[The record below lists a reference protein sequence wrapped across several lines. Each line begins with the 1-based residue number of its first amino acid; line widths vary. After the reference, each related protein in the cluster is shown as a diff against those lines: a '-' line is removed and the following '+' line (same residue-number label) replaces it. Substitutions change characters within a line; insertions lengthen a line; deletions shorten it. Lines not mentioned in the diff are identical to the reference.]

1 MRAVATLREE
11 DAIKAKNSKQ
21 KIFQLKEELNGGNI
35 GINPKL
41 EKLKVLRESYDIAKF
56 RAQELLQTNDQNLY
70 VKVHGQRASKIYSAL
85 STLIFLSISAS
96 KVEELEHYISNSA
109 SQVPSSIFD
118 FEEWSSI
125 VKVAK
130 DCRESDHS
138 VLVERSK
145 IMRKNML
152 IFYQLAVNPLR
163 TTQMEL
169 KLLRSEVA
177 NEIAGAQVELAGSIN
192 LISQIVSELQTAG
205 HKSES
210 VEKLNKLLRDYST
223 RSLRS
228 TADKAKD
235 EEMSALK
242 DAVSRLT
249 QQLDSHRSHH
259 EAEMHKTVSA
269 LNDASARASSAHQQ
283 VGTLTSLLTERDKQ
297 VEELVERLRE
307 HSNQVSDQAMLI
319 GELQASL
326 AAVQEAAADSVSASQ
341 QAQQAKEFQELFE
354 QYNTAATDLETRDA
368 EIVTLQGCVRTLGEQ
383 LETANSVTAAT
394 EEKCQ
399 QLQQETAAKLAE
411 ADARITEL
419 QLQKEG
425 TALQADGWKAE
436 AESARIEVEQLRAA
450 LAELQCAARS
460 AGADPAK
467 ESAGLSVVNPAPE
480 EDHAPSEA
488 TASDVS
494 APNGLDSAADE
505 ATTSVTDD
513 AVAEAG
519 SPEPDRDAAAQEP
532 SGESQSAGSALKV
545 AAPVESEEQLVLSL
559 ISAEAIHATAVAM
572 EQAAARLV
580 ASLSSSEAI
589 SSHVGALQAT
599 LIESLMTHNEALD
612 HAVLKTASLSPREI
626 EAVSS
631 MLKPSTVTDGTQ
643 KNEEELVV
651 SLISAEAIHAA
662 SAAVSQ
668 AAARLLQGLSVTDSA
683 GSDETLMALQE
694 TLVDTLAAHSDV
706 LRDPATA
713 AASAK
718 LNPPAAGAAATEPVA
733 AVEATPDE
741 ETDETPQRVHFR
753 PEDSVR
759 MFDSAVPPSGAPA
772 AHTLLEDWPES
783 PSVSSHPGFI
793 DADDELYEDTLSV
806 IYAEAMHVAS
816 VAVMEAAA
824 KVIASLT
831 SAASGPPSQDAAVIA
846 VTPQVL
852 ELQNALADSLEAQN
866 EVLLDPQFTA
876 VSSVVTATV
885 ESDLIETPAKLRS
898 PRTEPG
904 ETAKVSGEDA
914 MLLSVISAEAVRA
927 ASQAV
932 AEAAQRLHVTLQAAD
947 GREDPKAEEVAQLQS
962 ALAEAVGAQ
971 AEALT
976 KTEMVPAKVL
986 PDVAIDAV
994 DAATATP
1001 AVEPAADN
1009 CPITTGESAAADNGV
1024 LVVSAEV
1031 AATAVKPS
1039 DDAASATAT
1048 AEMPLVVATEAA
1060 PVDAETVPD
1069 ATTKDSPV
1077 SGEAPANAASTEGT
1091 TAETTDPTVTTNG
1104 AAPVDVSSSAVANE
1118 AAPASVEELAVAA
1131 TEPVPGDAD
1140 GPTVASAA
1148 AASVDGTVPGI
1159 ATTEAAPASVEELAV
1174 ATTGAAPAGAEDT
1187 AVATPKAAAASAEE
1201 PVVAN
1206 PEAAAAGTEEPIV
1219 ANPEAALAGTEEPV
1233 VATPEAAAASVE
1245 EPVVATPEAAAASV
1259 EEPVVATPEPATAS
1273 VEDPVVATPEAAAA
1287 SAEEPAEATFEPAPA
1302 SAEEAAV
1309 IATETAATGAVA
1321 ELLQTQ
1327 SEGSAGAVSGGAA
1340 EAAEG
1345 VAAATRNAPIADQ
1358 SVADNATSD
1367 PVPSAAPAGDVA
1379 APPTLP
1385 ITRDEDVVIVQNQ
1398 LRGFMARAKVRRI
1411 RAEKQAEKQGVLSAT
1426 KGTVQGAFCCT
1437 S

>member
-1 MRAVATLREE
+1 M
-11 DAIKAKNSKQ
+11 
-21 KIFQLKEELNGGNI
+21 
-35 GINPKL
+35 
-41 EKLKVLRESYDIAKF
+41 
-56 RAQELLQTNDQNLY
+56 
-70 VKVHGQRASKIYSAL
+70 
-85 STLIFLSISAS
+85 
-96 KVEELEHYISNSA
+96 
-109 SQVPSSIFD
+109 
-118 FEEWSSI
+118 
-125 VKVAK
+125 
-130 DCRESDHS
+130 
-138 VLVERSK
+138 
-145 IMRKNML
+145 
-152 IFYQLAVNPLR
+152 
-163 TTQMEL
+163 
-169 KLLRSEVA
+169 
-177 NEIAGAQVELAGSIN
+177 
-192 LISQIVSELQTAG
+192 
-205 HKSES
+205 
-210 VEKLNKLLRDYST
+210 
-223 RSLRS
+223 
-228 TADKAKD
+228 
-235 EEMSALK
+235 
-242 DAVSRLT
+242 
-249 QQLDSHRSHH
+249 
-259 EAEMHKTVSA
+259 
-269 LNDASARASSAHQQ
+269 
-283 VGTLTSLLTERDKQ
+283 
-297 VEELVERLRE
+297 
-307 HSNQVSDQAMLI
+307 
-319 GELQASL
+319 
-326 AAVQEAAADSVSASQ
+326 
-341 QAQQAKEFQELFE
+341 
-354 QYNTAATDLETRDA
+354 
-368 EIVTLQGCVRTLGEQ
+368 
-383 LETANSVTAAT
+383 
-394 EEKCQ
+394 
-399 QLQQETAAKLAE
+399 
-411 ADARITEL
+411 
-419 QLQKEG
+419 
-425 TALQADGWKAE
+425 
-436 AESARIEVEQLRAA
+436 
-450 LAELQCAARS
+450 
-460 AGADPAK
+460 
-467 ESAGLSVVNPAPE
+467 NPAPE

-505 ATTSVTDD
+505 TITSVADD
-513 AVAEAG
+513 AVAEAS
-519 SPEPDRDAAAQEP
+519 SPEPDRDAAAQ
-532 SGESQSAGSALKV
+532 SDESESAETALKAV
-545 AAPVESEEQLVLSL
+545 AAAVQSEEQLILSL

-580 ASLSSSEAI
+580 ASLSSREAT
-589 SSHVGALQAT
+589 SSDVGALQAT
-599 LIESLMTHNEALD
+599 LIESLVTHNEALD

-626 EAVSS
+626 EVVSGK
-631 MLKPSTVTDGTQ
+631 LKPSTVTDGTQ
-643 KNEEELVV
+643 KNEQELVM

-668 AAARLLQGLSVTDSA
+668 AAARLLQGLSGTDSA

-718 LNPPAAGAAATEPVA
+718 LNPPAADAAATEPVA
-733 AVEATPDE
+733 AVEATDE

-753 PEDSVR
+753 PQDSVR

-831 SAASGPPSQDAAVIA
+831 SAASGPPSQDASVIA
-846 VTPQVL
+846 VAPQVL

-866 EVLLDPQFTA
+866 EVLLDPQFAA

-885 ESDLIETPAKLRS
+885 ESDLIETSAKLRS

-914 MLLSVISAEAVRA
+914 RLLSVISAEAVRA

-947 GREDPKAEEVAQLQS
+947 GREEPKAEEVAQLQS

-994 DAATATP
+994 DATTATP

-1009 CPITTGESAAADNGV
+1009 SPITTGESAAADSGV

-1039 DDAASATAT
+1039 DDAASAAAT
-1048 AEMPLVVATEAA
+1048 AEILPVVATEAA

-1069 ATTKDSPV
+1069 ATTQDSPV

-1091 TAETTDPTVTTNG
+1091 PAETTDPTVTANG
-1104 AAPVDVSSSAVANE
+1104 AAPADVSSSAVANE

-1140 GPTVASAA
+1140 EPTVASAA
-1148 AASVDGTVPGI
+1148 AASVDGTVPGV

-1174 ATTGAAPAGAEDT
+1174 TTTGAGPAGAEDT
-1187 AVATPKAAAASAEE
+1187 AVAI
-1201 PVVAN
+1201 
-1206 PEAAAAGTEEPIV
+1206 PEAAPTGA
-1219 ANPEAALAGTEEPV
+1219 EEPV
-1233 VATPEAAAASVE
+1233 VATPEAAAASEE
-1245 EPVVATPEAAAASV
+1245 EPVVATPEAA
-1259 EEPVVATPEPATAS
+1259 P
-1273 VEDPVVATPEAAAA
+1273 A
-1287 SAEEPAEATFEPAPA
+1287 SAEELAEATFEPAPA

-1309 IATETAATGAVA
+1309 IATETPATGAVA
-1321 ELLQTQ
+1321 ELLQMQ

-1345 VAAATRNAPIADQ
+1345 VAAATGNAPIADQ

-1426 KGTVQGAFCCT
+1426 KGTVQGALCHSIPSWHIFCFAVP
-1437 S
+1437 SNGAGALAL

>member
-56 RAQELLQTNDQNLY
+56 RAQELLQTHDQNLY

-125 VKVAK
+125 VKIAK

-228 TADKAKD
+228 TADRAKD

-383 LETANSVTAAT
+383 LETANSLTAAT

-436 AESARIEVEQLRAA
+436 TESARAEVKQLRAA
-450 LAELQCAARS
+450 LAELQYAGRS

-467 ESAGLSVVNPAPE
+467 ESAGLSVVNSAPE

-494 APNGLDSAADE
+494 ATNGLDSAADE

-532 SGESQSAGSALKV
+532 SGKSESAGSALKV
-545 AAPVESEEQLVLSL
+545 AAPVQSEELLVLSL

-580 ASLSSSEAI
+580 ASLSSSEAT
-589 SSHVGALQAT
+589 SSDVGAVQAS
-599 LIESLMTHNEALD
+599 LIESLVTHNEALD

-626 EAVSS
+626 EVVSGK
-631 MLKPSTVTDGTQ
+631 LKPSTVTDGTQ
-643 KNEEELVV
+643 KNEEELVM

-668 AAARLLQGLSVTDSA
+668 AAARLLQGLSSTDSA
-683 GSDETLMALQE
+683 GSDETLMTLQE
-694 TLVDTLAAHSDV
+694 ALVDTLAAQSDV

-718 LNPPAAGAAATEPVA
+718 LYPPAADTAATEPVA

-741 ETDETPQRVHFR
+741 EADETPQRVHFR
-753 PEDSVR
+753 PQDSVR

-831 SAASGPPSQDAAVIA
+831 SAASGPPSQDASVIA
-846 VTPQVL
+846 VMPQVL

-904 ETAKVSGEDA
+904 ETAKVSGEGA

-947 GREDPKAEEVAQLQS
+947 GGEEPKAEEVAQLQS

-986 PDVAIDAV
+986 PDVAIDTV
-994 DAATATP
+994 ESLTATP
-1001 AVEPAADN
+1001 SVEPAADN
-1009 CPITTGESAAADNGV
+1009 IPTTTGESAAAANGV
-1024 LVVSAEV
+1024 RAVSGEV
-1031 AATAVKPS
+1031 AATAVEPS
-1039 DDAASATAT
+1039 DDAASDTAT
-1048 AEMPLVVATEAA
+1048 AEEPPVVSTEAA

-1077 SGEAPANAASTEGT
+1077 SGEAPANAAGTE
-1091 TAETTDPTVTTNG
+1091 
-1104 AAPVDVSSSAVANE
+1104 AAPAGGSAPAVAANE
-1118 AAPASVEELAVAA
+1118 AAP
-1131 TEPVPGDAD
+1131 G
-1140 GPTVASAA
+1140 
-1148 AASVDGTVPGI
+1148 
-1159 ATTEAAPASVEELAV
+1159 SVEELAV
-1174 ATTGAAPAGAEDT
+1174 ATTGAAPAGAEEA
-1187 AVATPKAAAASAEE
+1187 AVAIPEAAPAGAEE
-1201 PVVAN
+1201 PVVATPEPAPAGAEEPVLAT
-1206 PEAAAAGTEEPIV
+1206 PEAAAASEEERVV
-1219 ANPEAALAGTEEPV
+1219 ARPGAAPASAEEPV
-1233 VATPEAAAASVE
+1233 VATPEAAPAGAEEPVLATPEAAPAGAE
-1245 EPVVATPEAAAASV
+1245 EPVLATPEATPAGAQQPVVATPEAA
-1259 EEPVVATPEPATAS
+1259 P
-1273 VEDPVVATPEAAAA
+1273 A
-1287 SAEEPAEATFEPAPA
+1287 SAEEPAEATIEPAPV
-1302 SAEEAAV
+1302 SAEDAAV
-1309 IATETAATGAVA
+1309 IATETTATGAVV
-1321 ELLQTQ
+1321 ELIQTQ
-1327 SEGSAGAVSGGAA
+1327 SEGGAGAVSGGAA

-1345 VAAATRNAPIADQ
+1345 VAAATGNAPIADQ
-1358 SVADNATSD
+1358 SVADSPTSD

-1426 KGTVQGAFCCT
+1426 KGTVQGASCHCIPSWHISVLLYLLTGLEHLHFDAYNV
-1437 S
+1437 SQFDARNR

>member
-56 RAQELLQTNDQNLY
+56 RAQELLQTHDQNLY

-125 VKVAK
+125 VKIAK

-228 TADKAKD
+228 TADRAKD

-383 LETANSVTAAT
+383 LETANSLTAAT

-436 AESARIEVEQLRAA
+436 TESARAEVKQLRAA
-450 LAELQCAARS
+450 LAELQYAGRS

-467 ESAGLSVVNPAPE
+467 ESAGLSVVNSAPE

-494 APNGLDSAADE
+494 APHGLDSAADE

-513 AVAEAG
+513 AVAEAR

-532 SGESQSAGSALKV
+532 SGKSESAGSALKV
-545 AAPVESEEQLVLSL
+545 AAPVQSEELLVLSL

-580 ASLSSSEAI
+580 ASLSSSEAT
-589 SSHVGALQAT
+589 SSDVGAVQAS
-599 LIESLMTHNEALD
+599 LIESLVTHNEALD

-626 EAVSS
+626 EVVSGK
-631 MLKPSTVTDGTQ
+631 LKPSTVTDGTQ
-643 KNEEELVV
+643 KNEEELVM

-668 AAARLLQGLSVTDSA
+668 AAARLLQGLSSTDSA
-683 GSDETLMALQE
+683 GSDETLMTLQA

-718 LNPPAAGAAATEPVA
+718 LNPPAADAAATEPVA
-733 AVEATPDE
+733 AVEATPDG
-741 ETDETPQRVHFR
+741 ETDEAPQRVHFR
-753 PEDSVR
+753 PQDSVR

-772 AHTLLEDWPES
+772 PHTLLEDWPES

-831 SAASGPPSQDAAVIA
+831 SAASGPPSQDPSVIA

-885 ESDLIETPAKLRS
+885 ESDLIETPTKLRS

-932 AEAAQRLHVTLQAAD
+932 AEAAQRLHVTLQAAV
-947 GREDPKAEEVAQLQS
+947 GREEPKAEEVAQLQS

-994 DAATATP
+994 DATTATP
-1001 AVEPAADN
+1001 SVEPAADN
-1009 CPITTGESAAADNGV
+1009 IPTTTGDSAAAASGV
-1024 LVVSAEV
+1024 RVVSSEV
-1031 AATAVKPS
+1031 AATAVEPS
-1039 DDAASATAT
+1039 DDAPSATAT
-1048 AEMPLVVATEAA
+1048 TDKSPVVSTEVA
-1060 PVDAETVPD
+1060 PVDAENVPH
-1069 ATTKDSPV
+1069 ATKDSPA
-1077 SGEAPANAASTEGT
+1077 SGEAPANAAGSE
-1091 TAETTDPTVTTNG
+1091 
-1104 AAPVDVSSSAVANE
+1104 AAPVGGSAPAVPANE

-1131 TEPVPGDAD
+1131 TEPVPVDAD
-1140 GPTVASAA
+1140 EPTVASAA
-1148 AASVDGTVPGI
+1148 AASVDGKEPGV

-1187 AVATPKAAAASAEE
+1187 AVAI
-1201 PVVAN
+1201 
-1206 PEAAAAGTEEPIV
+1206 PEAAPAG
-1219 ANPEAALAGTEEPV
+1219 AEEPV
-1233 VATPEAAAASVE
+1233 VATPEAAPAGAEEPVLATPE
-1245 EPVVATPEAAAASV
+1245 ATPAGAQEPVVATPEAA
-1259 EEPVVATPEPATAS
+1259 P
-1273 VEDPVVATPEAAAA
+1273 A
-1287 SAEEPAEATFEPAPA
+1287 SAEEPAEATIEPAPV
-1302 SAEEAAV
+1302 SAEDAAV
-1309 IATETAATGAVA
+1309 IATETTATGAVV
-1321 ELLQTQ
+1321 ELIQTQ

-1345 VAAATRNAPIADQ
+1345 VAAATGNAPIADQ

-1367 PVPSAAPAGDVA
+1367 AVPSTAPAGDVA

-1385 ITRDEDVVIVQNQ
+1385 TTRDEDVVIVQNQ

-1426 KGTVQGAFCCT
+1426 KGTVQGASCYSIPSWYFSVLLYLLTGLEHLHFDAC
-1437 S
+1437 SVSQFDARDR